1 MRSLPLLALA
11 AGLLLT
17 GCDDNPRTERPVNVQ
32 AISLANG
39 VGRCIPDSDMGV
51 YAGSEEVTGEL
62 RSRLLTPDAKTAG
75 VRIFRKGQD
84 VTNFGQQ
91 TLFYTNPKADCVL
104 WMESIALQE
113 YGQRLGLNPLSV
125 SPFYEP
131 DKAKSATPSATPSVQ
146 DTPTPQVTPT
156 LEPPS
161 SALPQPTATPTEQP
175 A

>member
-1 MRSLPLLALA
+1 MRALPLLALA

-17 GCDDNPRTERPVNVQ
+17 GCDDSPRTERPVNVQ

-39 VGRCIPDSDMGV
+39 VGRCIPGSDMGV

-91 TLFYTNPKADCVL
+91 TLFYTNSKADCVM

-131 DKAKSATPSATPSVQ
+131 DKTKSPIPPVQ
-146 DTPTPQVTPT
+146 VSPAPQVTPT
-156 LEPPS
+156 PEPTA
-161 SALPQPTATPTEQP
+161 SASPQPTATPTEQP